1 MRGEGKGEKADLGF
15 WDFFGIF
22 WDFWDFFGIL
32 GFSKSQSPN
41 RELRNFHLNFFPYVG
56 LMILRIS

>member
-1 MRGEGKGEKADLGF
+1 MVHSWPVAKGVKADLGI

-22 WDFWDFFGIL
+22 RDFENP
-32 GFSKSQSPN
+32 KNPN
-41 RELRNFHLNFFPYVG
+41 RELRNIHLNFFPYVG